1 VIRGSAGTSATLD
14 DVALTRA
21 AGRAGGRSLAERLML
36 RFVPS
41 LSLAARSYAPA
52 LKAVIEAGRWLQ

>member
-14 DVALTRA
+14 DVALTHA
-21 AGRAGGRSLAERLML
+21 AGRAGGRSLAEGLM

-52 LKAVIEAGRWLQ
+52 RRAVTEAGRWLQ